1 MHGARYSSNKSSAMD
16 DYNRCRSKKVY
27 EQNWNGVPSGGCRAV
42 RLFKMAAIRRSDAPG
57 ACSAAACVPTDG
69 GGGRAGVLTPSLA
82 PPRAP
87 RAARSATCAAPRPS
101 PFAAQQ
107 HNADPSVVK
116 PPTAAVIVSALPHRG
131 SLINM
136 AYQITR

>member
-1 MHGARYSSNKSSAMD
+1 M
-16 DYNRCRSKKVY
+16 
-27 EQNWNGVPSGGCRAV
+27 PSCGWRAA

-57 ACSAAACVPTDG
+57 AYSAAVCVPTDG

-82 PPRAP
+82 TPRAP

-107 HNADPSVVK
+107 HNGDPCVVK
-116 PPTAAVIVSALPHRG
+116 PPTAAVIESALPHRG

-136 AYQITR
+136 AYQTTR